1 MNDRGQIKPCFSD
14 SGRSWATSQESVC
27 QAATQTL
34 CPSASIWG
42 WDCAIGSE
50 AGNSEAVSKAWR
62 DTQQNALVLQIP
74 PYALPQPKKK
84 KVIKKT
90 AQKLAEDWKVTRSAR
105 LQDRCFQIRLGQQ
118 SRASIFSRKRP

>member
-1 MNDRGQIKPCFSD
+1 MFLRLWEELGNVPGV
-14 SGRSWATSQESVC
+14 GV

-42 WDCAIGSE
+42 WDCEIGSE

-84 KVIKKT
+84 K
-90 AQKLAEDWKVTRSAR
+90 SH
-105 LQDRCFQIRLGQQ
+105 
-118 SRASIFSRKRP
+118 